1 MSLKNEKV
9 VKPNQTEP
17 PHKNGAASD
26 TNVSETT
33 SRRNQQTHPNG
44 SMNGKCE
51 AVSNRE
57 NEAPA
62 RKRRLLTCP
71 EESEEEEEEEQKVVV
86 LSRDTTLPTEVESSP
101 GSSSSP
107 ESVVVRRN

>member
-1 MSLKNEKV
+1 
-9 VKPNQTEP
+9 
-17 PHKNGAASD
+17 
-26 TNVSETT
+26 
-33 SRRNQQTHPNG
+33 
-44 SMNGKCE
+44 MNGKCE

-57 NEAPA
+57 NKAPA

-71 EESEEEEEEEQKVVV
+71 EESEEEEEEQKVVV

-107 ESVVVRRN
+107 ESVVVRRNYCRRYRQEYKGMEVNTKENQTAMQEGGGVQGKN